1 MLYLLRLSLLEVPD
15 RPPNTLAR
23 FARDDP
29 ELGCGLL
36 GAAGVTRQY
45 GSTPLEFVFYVN
57 LRRPPYWSYCCAG
70 IAPYGLVKLVANTG
84 SMTLEVRTLAAEG
97 SQQAHDPELIQKT
110 QWPPD

>member
-1 MLYLLRLSLLEVPD
+1 MSLRSPWTSGSLTLGHGLWWLLYLLLRSLLEVPD

-45 GSTPLEFVFYVN
+45 GSTPLDMCVYVN
-57 LRRPPYWSYCCAG
+57 LRRPPYWSYCEVG
-70 IAPYGLVKLVANTG
+70 MAPYGL
-84 SMTLEVRTLAAEG
+84 
-97 SQQAHDPELIQKT
+97 
-110 QWPPD
+110 